1 MIDKHSILPADEV
14 GFAYDETTLVLTPSG
29 EALRPGMVLVAT
41 GVIPVPQMDDDHVLC
56 KRACE
61 VVDIDESAQFCVSL
75 DTDADADERMTL
87 PGYRSV
93 QVAPLKPAETILVR
107 TGASVREGTLLAR
120 TTRSGSGMYRVL
132 DGSDLGVN
140 DVLYVAA
147 EDGEQIAPGTVEVRA
162 HRVSRQL
169 GSLVARVV
177 AGQAAPEQADPA
189 QADPAPEAAP
199 RPPLPHDARQPVVKV
214 LMLAAE
220 AERTK
225 PGMSI
230 VWRGDVRFYDGHMWH
245 VYEREN
251 EYNED
256 QEHKLVATGAPPTPA
271 PEGYLRVVTALGT
284 LPPKR
289 MDSLPKDEDEDED
302 ESTQMVSRTSTDGV
316 KLLEQ
321 AATPEPPPNLVQTEA
336 ADALVAAMHEADP
349 RRTSAMESARRLL
362 ANKDINVR
370 VLARLA
376 AGLAEQGDAPSVA
389 YELARSEAP
398 WRRAAAAFLLPV
410 DHLPF
415 LKADPDEHVQRAA
428 LLASNPDKFRA
439 RQRGG
444 RAGVVAAIK
453 TVILQAA
460 SVDDSSAIDTLA
472 SLWSTHPEPPE
483 RIDEALRAL
492 DLAEQDGTLPLDGP
506 PLSGLGEEDVASAD
520 ETLSSLW
527 ETDTQSTGS
536 FDGVRVNKAGCSH
549 VETDPDRLAALA
561 EGVRADAAIIE
572 DLLKE
577 EYPLTDDQPTELD
590 PLARLKR
597 EARVGKGSVAAD
609 KFVRR
614 HGHPVKPPTTDD
626 FVNEVLGRAHTR
638 AIQQQQCPVCGEAL
652 RRRVDPRQSGVGC
665 AADEQWVNYRCSKVP
680 SHFVVDR
687 PEPTPRRAVKDRE
700 GLPQHGSVFEELGWP
715 STETVVVRP
724 AAPPFPRNTLLV
736 RYDWHQEGSVVLPVC
751 REAVGEE
758 LPPENLSDLWVTTG
772 SYANTATRRGY
783 VRAVNIAAR
792 PDGEPSILDAIDRSA
807 IRDNLGWAEQLTAL
821 GVRVVMNLS
830 LLDDPSR
837 WSPEDV
843 EQRKRIMWQVSQVMR
858 SVVIGEPVGVALG
871 YLAGLHAS
879 WAGMTGDLAVVP
891 EDARVEPGLLL
902 RRTGWRQVGGVLAAP
917 DCAVVMAGD
926 FFGEGPE
933 TVEDRDLLVA
943 TGETVTAEVAGETL
957 RLARV
962 HRDGDLGPDRIEA
975 ALRGAVYPLERVS
988 KLEDMGVVVRFS
1000 AEQPPPAPVVTAQE
1014 ERAMDA
1020 VFGEGTP
1027 ETRTIQPAR
1036 GLGTMREEIAPL
1048 PGLEVQARSDLAAA
1062 RRAERVR
1069 PIGFGRESLV
1079 GWSASEDQGMSIP
1092 NPELLRRVD
1101 PDDTVQDAPESV
1113 QGESYIYD
1121 FGNDPVI
1128 RANRQAIGDLA
1139 RRATRA
1145 ARLCRGVEAS
1155 EDDIHKLALELMS
1168 DPAELAATEGRL
1180 TSPAQTEAEDA
1191 HTFAL
1196 IDEAVEDVTASG
1208 LFKDSP
1214 EPEESDE
1221 EPGKAGQ
1228 EMSDAAALIA
1238 GTNGATS

>member
-41 GVIPVPQMDDDHVLC
+41 GVIPIPQMDDDHVLC
-56 KRACE
+56 KRACD

-75 DTDADADERMTL
+75 DTDADAGERMTL

-107 TGASVREGTLLAR
+107 TEAPVREGTLLAR
-120 TTRSGSGMYRVL
+120 ATRSGSGMYRVL
-132 DGSDLGVN
+132 DGSLGVN

-147 EDGEQIAPGTVEVRA
+147 EDGAQLAPGTVEVRA

-177 AGQAAPEQADPA
+177 AGQAAPVQAAPA
-189 QADPAPEAAP
+189 QAEPAPEATP
-199 RPPLPHDARQPVVKV
+199 RPPLPHDALQPVVKI
-214 LMLAAE
+214 LMLDAE

-225 PGMSI
+225 PGMTL

-256 QEHKLVATGAPPTPA
+256 QEHKLVATGAPPSPA
-271 PEGYLRVVTALGT
+271 PESYLRVVTALGT
-284 LPPKR
+284 LPPER
-289 MDSLPKDEDEDED
+289 MDSIPDEYASAE
-302 ESTQMVSRTSTDGV
+302 GV

-321 AATPEPPPNLVQTEA
+321 AATPEAPPNLVQTEA

-444 RAGVVAAIK
+444 RTGVIAAIK
-453 TVILQAA
+453 AVILQAA

-472 SLWSTHPEPPE
+472 SLWSAHPEPPE

-492 DLAEQDGTLPLDGP
+492 DLAEQDGMLPLDGP

-549 VETDPDRLAALA
+549 VETDPERLAALA

-626 FVNEVLGRAHTR
+626 FVNEVLDRAHTR

-665 AADEQWVNYRCSKVP
+665 EPDAQWVNYRCSKVP

-687 PEPTPRRAVKDRE
+687 PEPIPRRAVKDRE

-837 WSPEDV
+837 WPPEDV
-843 EQRKRIMWQVSQVMR
+843 EQRKRIMRQVSQVMR
-858 SVVIGEPVGVALG
+858 SVVLGEPVGVALG

-891 EDARVEPGLLL
+891 EDARVEPDLLL

-962 HRDGDLGPDRIEA
+962 HHDGDLGPDRIEA

-1101 PDDTVQDAPESV
+1101 PNDIPEGSD
-1113 QGESYIYD
+1113 GPLGAD
-1121 FGNDPVI
+1121 PNDPDVK
-1128 RANRQAIGDLA
+1128 RLERSLWGDESKIVTDASMQEARSEQQMADLQITLEEVRSHEKEARKLLA
-1139 RRATRA
+1139 DGKGGRK
-1145 ARLCRGVEAS
+1145 AS
-1155 EDDIHKLALELMS
+1155 A
-1168 DPAELAATEGRL
+1168 
-1180 TSPAQTEAEDA
+1180 
-1191 HTFAL
+1191 
-1196 IDEAVEDVTASG
+1196 
-1208 LFKDSP
+1208 
-1214 EPEESDE
+1214 
-1221 EPGKAGQ
+1221 
-1228 EMSDAAALIA
+1228 
-1238 GTNGATS
+1238 